1 MAQAKHKYRVNV
13 YLGKDI
19 YSRIEEQA
27 KIFNMPIATLT
38 KLLIETGFAF
48 ADQIERGAKYGK

>member
-1 MAQAKHKYRVNV
+1 MAQPKHKYRVNV

-19 YSRIEEQA
+19 YSRLEEQA
-27 KIFNMPIATLT
+27 NVFNMPIATLT

-48 ADQIERGAKYGK
+48 ADQLERSGNNGK